1 MATMQF
7 SSRPDW
13 MELDMTMA
21 QIKALFTISQGEA
34 VPVNRIAEYLG
45 VGQPTASHLVDKLV
59 RQGFAGRSESAT
71 DRRVTLVR
79 LTLKGEDLV
88 RRLYQGGEEQ
98 YRSWVK
104 QLTGEERKN
113 LLSGLQ
119 ALDRVASMRA
129 QSYAVGTNKRSLK
142 STYRTESSILGLLDA
157 SICRI
162 DAEPGLS
169 WKMVIHKGSVKW
181 KKKLYLVKVVLKCH
195 VWVSGR

>member
-1 MATMQF
+1 MPEINDIEEIIRLHWSILTAMQF

-13 MELDMTMA
+13 LELDMTMA

-34 VPVNRIAEYLG
+34 VPINRIAEYLG

-59 RQGFAGRSESAT
+59 RQGFAERSESAT

-79 LTLKGEDLV
+79 LTTQGEDLV

-104 QLTGEERKN
+104 KLTDEERKI

-119 ALDRVASMRA
+119 ALARVASVA
-129 QSYAVGTNKRSLK
+129 TKR
-142 STYRTESSILGLLDA
+142 
-157 SICRI
+157 
-162 DAEPGLS
+162 
-169 WKMVIHKGSVKW
+169 
-181 KKKLYLVKVVLKCH
+181 
-195 VWVSGR
+195 

>member
-1 MATMQF
+1 LTEINDIEEIIRLHWSILATMQF

-21 QIKALFTISQGEA
+21 QIKTLFTISQGEA
-34 VPVNRIAEYLG
+34 VPVSRIADYLG

-59 RQGFAGRSESAT
+59 RQGFAGRSESPS

-79 LTLKGEDLV
+79 LTSKGEDLV

-104 QLTGEERKN
+104 QLSDEERKN

-119 ALDRVASMRA
+119 ALARVASMPA
-129 QSYAVGTNKRSLK
+129 K
-142 STYRTESSILGLLDA
+142 S
-157 SICRI
+157 
-162 DAEPGLS
+162 
-169 WKMVIHKGSVKW
+169 
-181 KKKLYLVKVVLKCH
+181 
-195 VWVSGR
+195 

>member
-1 MATMQF
+1 VTEINDIEEIIRLHWSILTAMQF

-45 VGQPTASHLVDKLV
+45 VGQPTASHLVDKIV
-59 RQGFAGRSESAT
+59 RQGLAGRSEGPT

-79 LTLKGEDLV
+79 LTPKGEDLV

-98 YRSWVK
+98 YRAWVEK
-104 QLTGEERKN
+104 LTAEEREG

-119 ALDRVASMRA
+119 ALARA
-129 QSYAVGTNKRSLK
+129 
-142 STYRTESSILGLLDA
+142 A
-157 SICRI
+157 SIP
-162 DAEPGLS
+162 A
-169 WKMVIHKGSVKW
+169 KT
-181 KKKLYLVKVVLKCH
+181 
-195 VWVSGR
+195 